1 MPNVRL
7 HLQEASVRA
16 RGEDGRIHSVV
27 NARGETI
34 SLDFVVTI
42 FGEEHVWGS
51 GVVQE
56 IRGEV
61 SGPHFA
67 RVLKDDGAGEEWIN
81 VDELS
86 NINLRVR
93 DQTLFS

>member
-1 MPNVRL
+1 M
-7 HLQEASVRA
+7 RA

-34 SLDFVVTI
+34 SLDF
-42 FGEEHVWGS
+42 
-51 GVVQE
+51 
-56 IRGEV
+56 EV

-67 RVLKDDGAGEEWIN
+67 RVLKDDGAGEEWVN